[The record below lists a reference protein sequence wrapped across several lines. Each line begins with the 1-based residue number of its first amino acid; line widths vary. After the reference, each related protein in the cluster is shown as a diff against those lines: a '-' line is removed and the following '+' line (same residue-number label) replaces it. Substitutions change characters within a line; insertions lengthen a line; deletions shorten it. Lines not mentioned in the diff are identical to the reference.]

1 MALRRANWWINL
13 ISVCEIQTDSQIR
26 RKWPPHSLG
35 SPRQCHP
42 SPASTT
48 EWAQRTGTVGQDACP
63 HRSTLLCLAHSSA
76 STDSP
81 HVFASSALG
90 SYTLAGGSCFEI
102 FYWFRCSGFVSTAHC
117 TGKKGAYS
125 LSASLSSRGCSWS
138 KHARHAVYARGMDGS
153 NSTAFSACLQKGN
166 FEHNSEFHRNMVPA
180 VLPLP

>member
-1 MALRRANWWINL
+1 MDQFNLRLRD
-13 ISVCEIQTDSQIR
+13 TDRFLDQEEVAATVTRIAQAM
-26 RKWPPHSLG
+26 PFLT
-35 SPRQCHP
+35 
-42 SPASTT
+42 STT

-63 HRSTLLCLAHSSA
+63 HRSTLLYLAHSSA

-81 HVFASSALG
+81 HLFASSALG
-90 SYTLAGGSCFEI
+90 SYTLAGGSCLEI

-138 KHARHAVYARGMDGS
+138 KHARHAVYARGIDGS

-166 FEHNSEFHRNMVPA
+166 FEHNSKFHQNLVHQQCYHC
-180 VLPLP
+180 LNL